1 MRSFGNTRLQLIAD
15 PEYSPLEKSNSLKG
29 NRMGRGVAEPWTE
42 PPAHPLAAAAPDNTL
57 NTTPSVATSADA
69 LTIRDGGAEWILAA
83 DDVLFVA
90 EPSACLTPIP
100 HAPATVRGLACIEG
114 RPFAVVDSA
123 ADSGARKPGGAL
135 VVVASG
141 DGGVALRVDA
151 VTRKGGAV
159 PVTGDGPDLL
169 AHLAPWVPPAAGR
182 RTVVAPLPMAAAISL
197 LFVTCG
203 SVTAALSI
211 TTPGAG
217 SSGAGLG
224 VTIER
229 VGLVGFRQP
238 LRAKGVDAL
247 VRVDD
252 FLLPARS
259 LADAL
264 PIPPVERTG
273 GVGERWAVV
282 LGFDGQRA
290 ALLVDRV
297 VEVTSCDPRQ
307 IIAMALPGGTSQLW
321 LDRPDMPP
329 VPVVDAATLFGWPPA
344 AASAM
349 SCAPS
354 AVADGGQAEPV
365 LTVQAADVG
374 LALPLAL
381 IDRVLEPDSA
391 PTAERTPGALPVFD
405 AAVALGRRCEPR
417 HGTLIRLR
425 PEGAPPFILSV
436 DRTSVIAEP
445 ESPWLVAHPL
455 PPLAALSFDAVGLA
469 AGMEGEG
476 GRWLYRLR
484 SRLPSPSVL
493 SIPVRRCLAAARLGW
508 VATEAMPETLPV

>member
-1 MRSFGNTRLQLIAD
+1 MRSFGNTHLQLIAD
-15 PEYSPLEKSNSLKG
+15 PGYSLWEKSNSLKG
-29 NRMGRGVAEPWTE
+29 NRMARGVAEPWTE
-42 PPAHPLAAAAPDNTL
+42 PLAHPLAAAAPVDML
-57 NTTPSVATSADA
+57 NTTLAAVTSLDA
-69 LTIRDGGAEWILAA
+69 LTIRDGGAEWTLAA

-100 HAPATVRGLACIEG
+100 HAPGTVRGLACIEG

-123 ADSGARKPGGAL
+123 ADLGARKPGGAL

-151 VTRKGGAV
+151 VIRKGKAE
-159 PVTGDGPDLL
+159 PVTGASPDVLS
-169 AHLAPWVPPAAGR
+169 HLAPWVPPAVGR
-182 RTVVAPLPMAAAISL
+182 RTAAAPPPMAATISL

-203 SVTAALSI
+203 SVTAALSV

-217 SSGAGLG
+217 SRDAGLG
-224 VTIER
+224 ATIER
-229 VGLVGFRQP
+229 VGLVGSRQP
-238 LRAKGVDAL
+238 LRATGVDAL

-264 PIPPVERTG
+264 PIPPLERTG
-273 GVGERWAVV
+273 GAGERWAVV
-282 LGFDGQRA
+282 LGFDGQQA

-297 VEVTSCDPRQ
+297 IGVTPCDPRQ
-307 IIAMALPGGTSQLW
+307 VIAMALPGGTSQLW
-321 LDRPDMPP
+321 LDRPGMPP
-329 VPVVDAATLFGWPPA
+329 VPVVDAAVLFGWPAA
-344 AASAM
+344 AASAV

-354 AVADGGQAEPV
+354 AVADDVQAEPV

-391 PTAERTPGALPVFD
+391 PTADRTPGALPVFD
-405 AAVALGRRCEPR
+405 AAVALGRRSRPR
-417 HGTLIRLR
+417 CRTLIRLR
-425 PEGAPPFILSV
+425 PEGSRPFVLSV

-445 ESPWLVAHPL
+445 EFPWLEAYPL
-455 PPLAALSFDAVGLA
+455 PPAAMLAFDAVGLA
-469 AGMEGEG
+469 AGMEGER

-484 SRLPSPSVL
+484 SRLPSPAVL
-493 SIPVRRCLAAARLGW
+493 PLPVRRCLAAARLGW
-508 VATEAMPETLPV
+508 VAAEAMPETGPV